1 MEEVSVPVIASILP
15 EECDIPSIC
24 RPKNGAGR
32 SRKKFPL
39 HSFDGSPKLN
49 TRDIVIFLCKACKVH
64 IILSY
69 TVLRKKDR
77 VSLNE

>member
-1 MEEVSVPVIASILP
+1 MEEVSIPIIASILP

-49 TRDIVIFLCKACKVH
+49 TRDIVIFYAEHVSTYNW
-64 IILSY
+64 SY
-69 TVLRKKDR
+69 IVLRKKI
-77 VSLNE
+77 VSV